1 MALNKTH
8 LLIGA
13 AIAVVLAVTIGWA
26 VFHFMIR
33 ETRVIDY
40 ADEAYTWNALAGTS
54 RGDLLVRGEK
64 VDEIRDDV
72 EKLIHA
78 LNRSD
83 KDPEGFR
90 VPEGKEPADLPKLKL
105 LDSQKGRVTVEV
117 INAEILTQ
125 RMGST
130 GASAFLAV
138 ATFTLT
144 EHADIDAVKFVFK
157 EGDHAIP
164 GIYQREM
171 FRRYWRIDAR

>member
-26 VFHFMIR
+26 VFHHILR
-33 ETRVIDY
+33 ETPVIDY
-40 ADEAYTWNALAGTS
+40 TDEAYTWIALAGTS

-64 VDEIRDDV
+64 VDEIRHDV
-72 EKLIHA
+72 EKLIYA

-83 KDPEGFR
+83 RAPEDLRTPAGEEPSDP
-90 VPEGKEPADLPKLKL
+90 PKLKL
-105 LDSQKGRVTVEV
+105 LERQTGLVTVEV
-117 INAEILTQ
+117 INAEHLTQ

-144 EHADIDAVKFVFK
+144 EHTDIDAVKFVFK
-157 EGDHAIP
+157 GGDHAIP
-164 GIYQREM
+164 GIYKREM
-171 FRRYWRIDAR
+171 FRRYWKIDAR